1 MLSGACGSAGTAV
14 TEVPTS
20 ASDPSAPEADA
31 TLPPCALEVPDEQE
45 VASLEPKTRYCSFD
59 TRPADVSPSIVAP
72 GPDAGPSVIPIG
84 TAGMERPHLLCRP
97 SIEYTRQ
104 AAENHVS
111 GMAFAKCVID
121 LDGRLCN
128 CRMLHGLPYMD
139 DVILSSLNTWKYTP
153 VLYKGHPQRVY
164 MVIPVRLSAPTAAK

>member
-1 MLSGACGSAGTAV
+1 MGCMLLHTHASYSLRNAG
-14 TEVPTS
+14 
-20 ASDPSAPEADA
+20 DPSAPEADA
-31 TLPPCALEVPDEQE
+31 NLPPCALEVP
-45 VASLEPKTRYCSFD
+45 
-59 TRPADVSPSIVAP
+59 
-72 GPDAGPSVIPIG
+72 
-84 TAGMERPHLLCRP
+84 
-97 SIEYTRQ
+97 
-104 AAENHVS
+104 
-111 GMAFAKCVID
+111 ID